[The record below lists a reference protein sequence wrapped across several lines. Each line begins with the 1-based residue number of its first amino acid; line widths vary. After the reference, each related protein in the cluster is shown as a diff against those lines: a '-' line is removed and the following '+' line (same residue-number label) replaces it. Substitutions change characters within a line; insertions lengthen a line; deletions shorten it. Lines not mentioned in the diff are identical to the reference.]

1 MIKSYSTFYMQRE
14 KVMAEIINFVY
25 VTILFLFFFH
35 VATISAESHEC
46 DIAADCPPHMYLY
59 KATCVSRL
67 CIYGLRWH

>member
-1 MIKSYSTFYMQRE
+1 
-14 KVMAEIINFVY
+14 MAEIINFVY

-59 KATCVSRL
+59 KATCVA
-67 CIYGLRWH
+67 LRVESMLDTSFLLQFTQ